1 MLSKKLTLSLTSFVV
16 CLMLAFVGT
25 AVGDGDFKFSASF
38 TPGELMVDVD
48 TTDHPGVTDIQVKSG
63 RMRSQFTVADVFGTD
78 AAGYPRSVDPALR
91 LDFAIEFGKVV
102 QLQDVMTDTV
112 MPSGNALGLDDFII
126 EAFDDLQRS
135 LGTLSLAAR
144 VNADGTIATAA
155 EITAAAADPLDP
167 VAVLSFRTPQAINV
181 ADPGELPG
189 RQFRLNVHYGVLA
202 HAYDVATGGAFEIHT
217 LLFQLKHK
225 AVVDASLG
233 IRQDFLID
241 DKADIAHNVGPILLR
256 VDLVNDDEGLAQ
268 YATIDD
274 ADTATAV
281 GEGVPGVVA
290 VTRVEDRSGIAG
302 IARGPFDVRIVLT
315 EEPAEFTASHIMV
328 MNGKASAPVKLLPIS
343 AANLSEADFP
353 LLGYG
358 MDSATAFTP
367 AGARAGGALDATPFP
382 APTGRDNMY
391 HLYSVRITP
400 NPGTNG
406 RVTVSVG
413 DFDDRVLP
421 ASETNMYTAIT
432 LAQLL
437 ADSLEAEALIAR
449 DTRVQR
455 EAISVQVSAA
465 AALDIFKDSADARLT
480 HEKFIN
486 EKLVIP
492 ANGYL
497 VLASGTYAQAGVLSA
512 AAKLADK
519 KRVGETDYNTVEKF
533 DPPYP
538 GSDLENFFRNGATIQ
553 LVYQNIAGNPA
564 VADAAGADDTGYDG
578 ASDDVYAPGTVLINE
593 IMWGYDRGLDNRAYT
608 EGQWI
613 ELRNTTAL
621 PISLDKQEW
630 MLVYGK
636 TTSFTAGIVMDTA
649 GNDPSTGYWGG
660 GELPGQSGVSS
671 SDPVVKTGVAVQVE
685 GTKEDIQ
692 ILDRDIVDVISMSRV
707 AGGTDG
713 TAQSSWA
720 RSVLPSANF
729 SSIGR
734 IGTPGAMNI
743 YDTSLQEVAAAAAE
757 VVASTTPVAA
767 AKEIVVSE
775 IMVDSNDGRL
785 PQWIELAN
793 ISGKEVSLNGWSIVI
808 NNDPA
813 DAAVVGGSVNLVIG
827 DVTVDKDQVV
837 LIVSKA
843 GRNSGVSDRAAGDTN
858 EGDLDLKR
866 IVDVQSQVSPGDD
879 QYMLISEMGFRI
891 SLIVSP
897 AAGGVITTSDVVGNL
912 GMEWEVPMAEGN
924 RSSIIRREMKKAAA
938 AAAATGVAATA
949 LSNEIMGTDAAGWVL
964 ASDTTLGGAH
974 RETYYGQ
981 ASDVGTPGYDAGGAL
996 PVELS
1001 GFGAKRDPL
1010 TGAVVI
1016 TWATQSELNNAGFF
1030 IKRSQQKDGKFVIV
1044 NPTMIAGAGTT
1055 AEKQSYTYTDAT
1067 ADPNVIYYYQIED
1080 VSLDGNRQTLTRAH
1094 RLKGH
1099 IGAAGKATTTWG
1111 ELKSSRE

>member
-1 MLSKKLTLSLTSFVV
+1 MLSNKMTFSLITSFVMAIV
-16 CLMLAFVGT
+16 FGLICFAPSVMAD
-25 AVGDGDFKFSASF
+25 GDGNEF
-38 TPGELMVDVD
+38 
-48 TTDHPGVTDIQVKSG
+48 GVTITAAETMIDVSSDAGMQIASG
-63 RMRSQFTVADVFGTD
+63 RDRSSTRQLTSDETRQATLITLLITTNEIVNLGDPDAGVTEADLTG
-78 AAGYPRSVDPALR
+78 RSGAMIMAEIDERAKQV
-91 LDFAIEFGKVV
+91 
-102 QLQDVMTDTV
+102 
-112 MPSGNALGLDDFII
+112 LDDSDII
-126 EAFDDLQRS
+126 IDAYDAEGRS
-135 LGTLSLAAR
+135 LGILPLKETLGVVVISHRDPDNPGREFL
-144 VNADGTIATAA
+144 VQIDESKLTAA
-155 EITAAAADPLDP
+155 YTA
-167 VAVLSFRTPQAINV
+167 VR
-181 ADPGELPG
+181 
-189 RQFRLNVHYGVLA
+189 
-202 HAYDVATGGAFEIHT
+202 GGGTQLEIHT
-217 LLFQLKHK
+217 LLFSIAPGKMKQ
-225 AVVDASLG
+225 S
-233 IRQDFLID
+233 
-241 DKADIAHNVGPILLR
+241 DIAHVTAVRNNDHKHFHYNARVKVYR
-256 VDLVNDDEGLAQ
+256 VDLVDDDQGNPK
-268 YATIDD
+268 YNSGVS
-274 ADTATAV
+274 TAMMAGSGT
-281 GEGVPGVVA
+281 PGVVA
-290 VTRVEDRSGIAG
+290 IKSLRDRMGFIETVPFTVRVI
-302 IARGPFDVRIVLT
+302 LT
-315 EEPAEFTASHIMV
+315 EEPTGGLTPALINV
-328 MNGKASAPVKLLPIS
+328 RNGKATAVVKGVTLKGAH
-343 AANLSEADFP
+343 AAVTF
-353 LLGYG
+353 
-358 MDSATAFTP
+358 TA
-367 AGARAGGALDATPFP
+367 ADATTAGQVARPAQMGEVTTSIVSYTPMDDTDTITEPPADGTGTGTFP
-382 APTGRDNMY
+382 EATGRDNKY
-391 HLYSVRITP
+391 HQYF
-400 NPGTNG
+400 
-406 RVTVSVG
+406 VTVEPAAGLTGDYVVISVKQFS
-413 DFDDRVLP
+413 DKVIP
-421 ASETNMYTAIT
+421 APNMYVPLSYQQIVATTLTAAQEMVRDARVMNET
-432 LAQLL
+432 LMVMATTT
-437 ADSLEAEALIAR
+437 A
-449 DTRVQR
+449 TV
-455 EAISVQVSAA
+455 
-465 AALDIFKDSADARLT
+465 DIFKASADARLT

-553 LVYQNIAGNPA
+553 LVYKNIAGNPA
-564 VADAAGADDTGYDG
+564 VADVKTGYDG

-743 YDTSLQEVAAAAAE
+743 YDTSLQEAAVAAAAAAAAAADA
-757 VVASTTPVAA
+757 VSKAPVAA
-767 AKEIVVSE
+767 GTDLMISE
-775 IMVDSNDGRL
+775 IMVASNEGRF
-785 PQWIELAN
+785 PQWIEITN
-793 ISGKEVSLNGWSIVI
+793 SSVGEVSLMGWVVSIA
-808 NNDPA
+808 NDSA
-813 DAAVVGGSVNLVIG
+813 DPDVVAASLGIKLDGVTLDAGQSALV
-827 DVTVDKDQVV
+827 
-837 LIVSKA
+837 VSKLSN
-843 GRNSGVSDRAAGDTN
+843 RNSGVAARTKDDGN
-858 EGDLDLKR
+858 AGALDSNR
-866 IVDVQSQVSPGDD
+866 IVDAQSQVNPPTATYS
-879 QYMLISEMGFRI
+879 LLSEMAFQI
-891 SLIVSP
+891 SLQP
-897 AAGGVITTSDVVGNL
+897 PLTGGITDRGDVVGNL
-912 GMEWEVPMAEGN
+912 GGGWELPMSEGN
-924 RSSIIRREMKKAAA
+924 RSSLIRREMN
-938 AAAATGVAATA
+938 ATA
-949 LSNEIMGTDAAGWVL
+949 EIMGTDAAGWVL

-974 RETYYGQ
+974 RETYYGDKD
-981 ASDVGTPGYDAGGAL
+981 DVGTPGYDAGGAL